1 MKKLLSLLLIIF
13 FLAPQVC
20 FAAETVPQKIQADG
34 SSVFQGYAEITDKKN
49 DKSDLFTGE
58 IDKIETKEAIN
69 LTVSQVLSEGYTES
83 GDEFFAEVTSEV
95 EGSKGTIL
103 QRGTIAHGRVL
114 DMSEAKR
121 LGRDGYIVLE
131 FDYLITPDGREIPIN
146 GHVSTK
152 SNLAV
157 GVAKN
162 VAIDTG
168 YTLAGGA
175 VGGLVALNMFGI
187 EAAVAS
193 QGYTVAGGAAIG
205 AAVGL
210 GMGLYRKG
218 KSTLI
223 QPGNIIK
230 MHLKEG
236 VTLPVLSEKALKQDE
251 LQYKGLTVRINNI
264 KYEKDPFGEPNTIT
278 LMLSINNFSN
288 KTFSSFS
295 IALMNDKNKYFYP
308 SMFND
313 SDLMFKKIKIGDR
326 VIGKLSFNVDNT
338 RDAHWLV
345 FMDSANGK
353 PLAKISIDAALKE
366 IQKNKKNKKKNKK
379 VTTVNQEKKQNVKSS
394 KKVEK
399 SK

>member
-1 MKKLLSLLLIIF
+1 MKKLLSLILIIF
-13 FLAPQVC
+13 FLTPEIC
-20 FAAETVPQKIQADG
+20 MGAETVQQQSPNNNPTL
-34 SSVFQGYAEITDKKN
+34 FHGYAEITDKKN
-49 DKSDLFTGE
+49 ETPDLFTGE
-58 IDKIETKEAIN
+58 IDTIETKETIN
-69 LTVSQVLSEGYTES
+69 LTVSQILSEGYTEA

-152 SNLAV
+152 SNLAL

-162 VAIDTG
+162 IAIDTG
-168 YTLAGGA
+168 YTVAGGA
-175 VGGLVALNMFGI
+175 VGGLVALNMLGI

-193 QGYTVAGGAAIG
+193 QGYTLAGGAAIG
-205 AAVGL
+205 AAIGM

-223 QPGNIIK
+223 QPGSIIK
-230 MHLKEG
+230 MQLKEG
-236 VTLPVLSEKALKQDE
+236 LSLPVLSEKALKQDE
-251 LQYKGLTVRINNI
+251 MQYKGLNVRINNI
-264 KYEKDPFGEPNTIT
+264 KFEKDPFGEPNTIT
-278 LMLSINNFSN
+278 LMLSINNFS
-288 KTFSSFS
+288 KKSFSSFS
-295 IALMNDKNKYFYP
+295 MALMNDKNKYFYP

-313 SDLMFKKIKIGDR
+313 SDLMFKKIKPGDR
-326 VIGKLSFNVDNT
+326 AIGKLSFNVDNT
-338 RDAHWLV
+338 RDIHWLV
-345 FMDSANGK
+345 FLDSANGK

-366 IQKNKKNKKKNKK
+366 IKKNQKNKKKKIKNAKQVKK
-379 VTTVNQEKKQNVKSS
+379 DK
-394 KKVEK
+394 
-399 SK
+399 